1 MGSFS
6 TVLVCLLIGI
16 GMYVVLLMFN
26 PLPEYFG
33 NIVPMADSIAESLHV
48 QFLSNPM
55 VTSILGTVSGGA
67 FVKMISSKIQS
78 QRDAAAQK
86 IQNTMERSV
95 MDKVNQITQLTREKE
110 QLTGQLT
117 DQTVLKD
124 QLVDAKNLVSQKDVQ
139 ISQLQTEKKELERV
153 LAQKTVIVEKTG
165 VH

>member
-33 NIVPMADSIAESLHV
+33 QIVPMADSIAESMHS
-48 QFLSNPM
+48 QFLTNPLITTIIGS
-55 VTSILGTVSGGA
+55 VGSGA
-67 FVKMISSKIQS
+67 IINAIRSKIQT
-78 QRDAAAQK
+78 QKDAAAQK
-86 IQNTMERSV
+86 IQNSMERSV

-124 QLVDAKNLVSQKDVQ
+124 QLVDAKNLANQKDIQ
-139 ISQLQTEKKELERV
+139 IGQLQTEKKELERV
-153 LAQKTVIVEKTG
+153 LAQKNIIVEKAG